1 MGPDGKP
8 MPIGGEGTLGVLG
21 VPVPNDAAVE
31 TEEFVM
37 TVLSCILNPVDS
49 AV

>member
-1 MGPDGKP
+1 

-21 VPVPNDAAVE
+21 VPVPNDVAVE
-31 TEEFVM
+31 AEELVL
-37 TVLSCILNPVDS
+37 TVFSCILDPVDS